1 MPTSTLSAFRVL
13 AVADDVILIERDGKQ
28 HFLVCTSK
36 NLRTHGGQS
45 SFRRHL
51 GAKRTPHTA
60 GHASCLGG
68 SGKRLLIWS
77 TKVLF
82 YMPDSLLGDSFLGYI
97 IANHH
102 SKAARGGMAI
112 PL

>member
-1 MPTSTLSAFRVL
+1 MPAI

-36 NLRTHGGQS
+36 NLGTLGGQARS
-45 SFRRHL
+45 RWHL
-51 GAKRTPHTA
+51 GAKQTPYAA
-60 GHASCLGG
+60 GHTSCLGR
-68 SGKRLLIWS
+68 SGNSLLIWS

-82 YMPDSLLGDSFLGYI
+82 YMPDSVLGNSFLGCSI
-97 IANHH
+97 SNHH
-102 SKAARGGMAI
+102 SKAARVGMPI

>member
-1 MPTSTLSAFRVL
+1 MPAI

-36 NLRTHGGQS
+36 KLGTHGGQA

-51 GAKRTPHTA
+51 GAKQTPYTA
-60 GHASCLGG
+60 GHASCLGR
-68 SGKRLLIWS
+68 SGNSLLIWS
-77 TKVLF
+77 TKRLF
-82 YMPDSLLGDSFLGYI
+82 YMPDSVLGSSFLGYSTS
-97 IANHH
+97 NHH
-102 SKAARGGMAI
+102 SKAARVGMPI